1 MFNDNRSINTAITV
15 RCQNINKQE
24 QCMIVDRIQNGKAYS
39 LGKAWQ
45 LAFEFLVSL
54 KPDAEEKKYRVQ
66 GDDIFAMV
74 MSYETRPPDTAALET
89 HRKYLDI
96 QTVITGGEGIAWF
109 PKDELIIKQ
118 PYDESKDVEFY
129 HHPNS
134 RFARVSVFP
143 GIFVA
148 LFPHDAHMPSLM
160 LGNTPECIK
169 KVVVKVNLLIIS

>member
-1 MFNDNRSINTAITV
+1 
-15 RCQNINKQE
+15 
-24 QCMIVDRIQNGKAYS
+24 MIVDCIQNGKYYP

-45 LAFEFLVSL
+45 RAFEFLISL
-54 KPDAEEKKYRVQ
+54 KPDAEEKKYHVQ

-74 MSYETRPPDTAALET
+74 MSYETRPPDAAVLET

-109 PKDELIIKQ
+109 PRNELAIKQ
-118 PYDESKDVEFY
+118 PYDELKDVEFY
-129 HHPNS
+129 QHPNS
-134 RFARVSVFP
+134 SFARTNAIP

-160 LGNTPECIK
+160 LGSTPERIK
-169 KVVVKVNLLIIS
+169 KVVVKVNVKLLTL

>member
-1 MFNDNRSINTAITV
+1 
-15 RCQNINKQE
+15 
-24 QCMIVDRIQNGKAYS
+24 MIVDRIQNGKAYPM
-39 LGKAWQ
+39 GKAWQ
-45 LAFEFLVSL
+45 LAFEFLLSL
-54 KPDAEEKKYRVQ
+54 KPDAEEKKYHVQ

-74 MSYETRPPDTAALET
+74 MSYETRPPDTAVLET

-118 PYDESKDVEFY
+118 PYDELKDVEFY

-134 RFARVSVFP
+134 SFARMDVFP

-169 KVVVKVNLLIIS
+169 KVVVKVNVKLLIIS